1 MNNYKKYTLPVN
13 PVFKIIFSFVILIVA
28 GAFIL
33 SMPVSLVKEIKFI
46 DALFISTSAVC
57 VTGLVTVDVPG
68 VFSHFGQFII
78 AVLIQLGGLGVMTIS
93 VTFAFLLGRKL
104 SVRWQFAL
112 MDLYSVHS
120 KLPIK
125 SILRRILL
133 FSFVVETIAAAL
145 LFPEFYSARG
155 NISQG
160 LWDAVFHSIS
170 AFCNA
175 GFSLYSDNM
184 MGFSHNKL
192 VLSVISAEIIFGGV
206 GFFVMS
212 EIVHNIY
219 LLGKYRNIKNHPQ
232 ITLSL
237 HSKIVLTATLFLIIA
252 GASVFFLLER
262 GNSLSNMNL
271 LDKIINSFFQSI
283 TCRTAGFNTVEIA
296 SLRETSLFL
305 MVGLMFIGGSPGS
318 IAGGVKTTTFWLTL
332 SLIYSKFKGAVD
344 LVLWKRTIDK
354 ETLEKAMTLLILAL
368 FFVSVSTF
376 FLIYFDAFKIK
387 NIFLSSLFEI
397 TSAFGT
403 VGLSVGITPQM
414 TVLGKILTCIVM
426 LTGRLG
432 PLTLFASLTFNQKT
446 VSLKYPKENIMV
458 G

>member
-1 MNNYKKYTLPVN
+1 MNKYKKYTLPVN
-13 PVFKIIFSFVILIVA
+13 PVFKIILSFVLLIFA
-28 GAFIL
+28 GAFVL
-33 SMPVSLVKEIKFI
+33 SMPVSLIKEIKFI

-57 VTGLVTVDVPG
+57 VTGLVPVDVPS
-68 VFSHFGQFII
+68 VFSHFGQFVI
-78 AVLIQLGGLGVMTIS
+78 AMLIQLGGLGVMTIS
-93 VTFAFLLGRKL
+93 VTFAFLLGKKL

-120 KLPIK
+120 KLSIK
-125 SILRRILL
+125 SILLRILIY
-133 FSFVVETIAAAL
+133 SFTVEMIAAVF
-145 LFPEFYSARG
+145 LFPEFYAVRG
-155 NISQG
+155 NVAQG

-175 GFSLYSDNM
+175 GFSLYSDNLI
-184 MGFSHNKL
+184 GFSHNK
-192 VLSVISAEIIFGGV
+192 VVISIISAEIIFGGI

-212 EIVHNIY
+212 EIVHNIF
-219 LLGKYRNIKNHPQ
+219 LFWKYRRTKNHPQ

-237 HSKIVLTATLFLIIA
+237 HSKIVLTATSFLLIF
-252 GASVFFLLER
+252 GAVVFFFLER
-262 GNSLSNMNL
+262 GNSLSGMGL
-271 LDKIINSFFQSI
+271 GDKFLNAFFQSV
-283 TCRTAGFNTVEIA
+283 TCRTAGFNTVDLA
-296 SLRETSLFL
+296 SLRETSMFL

-318 IAGGVKTTTFWLTL
+318 IAGGVKTTTFWLIL
-332 SLIYSKFKGAVD
+332 SLIYSKFKGATD

-376 FLIYFDAFKIK
+376 FLIYFDTFKIK
-387 NIFLSSLFEI
+387 NIFLASLYEI

-403 VGLSVGITPQM
+403 VGLTVGITPQM
-414 TVLGKILTCIVM
+414 TVIGKIITCIVM

-446 VSLKYPKENIMV
+446 VNLKYPKENIMV

>member
-1 MNNYKKYTLPVN
+1 
-13 PVFKIIFSFVILIVA
+13 
-28 GAFIL
+28 
-33 SMPVSLVKEIKFI
+33 
-46 DALFISTSAVC
+46 
-57 VTGLVTVDVPG
+57 
-68 VFSHFGQFII
+68 
-78 AVLIQLGGLGVMTIS
+78 
-93 VTFAFLLGRKL
+93 
-104 SVRWQFAL
+104 
-112 MDLYSVHS
+112 
-120 KLPIK
+120 
-125 SILRRILL
+125 
-133 FSFVVETIAAAL
+133 
-145 LFPEFYSARG
+145 
-155 NISQG
+155 
-160 LWDAVFHSIS
+160 
-170 AFCNA
+170 
-175 GFSLYSDNM
+175 
-184 MGFSHNKL
+184 
-192 VLSVISAEIIFGGV
+192 
-206 GFFVMS
+206 
-212 EIVHNIY
+212 
-219 LLGKYRNIKNHPQ
+219 
-232 ITLSL
+232 
-237 HSKIVLTATLFLIIA
+237 
-252 GASVFFLLER
+252 
-262 GNSLSNMNL
+262 
-271 LDKIINSFFQSI
+271 
-283 TCRTAGFNTVEIA
+283 
-296 SLRETSLFL
+296 
-305 MVGLMFIGGSPGS
+305 LMFIGGSPGS

>member
-93 VTFAFLLGRKL
+93 VTFAFLIGRKL

-120 KLPIK
+120 KLSIK
-125 SILRRILL
+125 SILLRILIY
-133 FSFVVETIAAAL
+133 SFTVEMIAAAV
-145 LFPEFYSARG
+145 LFPEFYAVRG
-155 NISQG
+155 NFAHG

-175 GFSLYSDNM
+175 GFSLYSDNLI
-184 MGFSHNKL
+184 GFSHNKL
-192 VLSVISAEIIFGGV
+192 VLSVISAEIIFGGI

-219 LLGKYRNIKNHPQ
+219 LFWKYRKVKNHPQ
-232 ITLSL
+232 IILSL
-237 HSKIVLTATLFLIIA
+237 HSKIVLTATLFLIILGTA
-252 GASVFFLLER
+252 VFFVLER
-262 GNSLSNMNL
+262 GNSLTGMVISDKL
-271 LDKIINSFFQSI
+271 LNAFFQSV
-283 TCRTAGFNTVEIA
+283 TCRTAGFNSVDI
-296 SLRETSLFL
+296 SILRETSLFL

-318 IAGGVKTTTFWLTL
+318 IAGGVKTTTFWIIL
-332 SLIYSKFKGAVD
+332 SLIYSKFKGVTD

-354 ETLEKAMTLLILAL
+354 ETIEKAMTLLILAL
-368 FFVSVSTF
+368 FFVSLSTF

-387 NIFLSSLFEI
+387 NLFLASLFEI

-414 TVLGKILTCIVM
+414 TVVGKIITCIVM

-446 VSLKYPKENIMV
+446 VNLKYPKENIMV

>member
-1 MNNYKKYTLPVN
+1 
-13 PVFKIIFSFVILIVA
+13 
-28 GAFIL
+28 
-33 SMPVSLVKEIKFI
+33 MPVSLVKDIKFI

-57 VTGLVTVDVPG
+57 VTGLVTVDVPS

-78 AVLIQLGGLGVMTIS
+78 ALLIQLGGLGVMTIS

-120 KLPIK
+120 KLSIK

-133 FSFVVETIAAAL
+133 FSFVVEMIAAFF
-145 LFPEFYSARG
+145 LFPEFYAVRG
-155 NISQG
+155 NIAQG

-175 GFSLYSDNM
+175 GFSLYPDNLVR
-184 MGFSHNKL
+184 FSHNKI
-192 VLSVISAEIIFGGV
+192 VLSVISAEIIFGGI

-212 EIVHNIY
+212 EIVHNIF
-219 LLGKYRNIKNHPQ
+219 LFWKYRRIKNHPQ
-232 ITLSL
+232 IILSL
-237 HSKIVLTATLFLIIA
+237 HSKIVFTATSFLIVV
-252 GASVFFLLER
+252 GALIFFILER
-262 GNSLSNMNL
+262 GNTLSSMGFF
-271 LDKIINSFFQSI
+271 DKILNAFFQSV
-283 TCRTAGFNTVEIA
+283 TCRTAGFNTVDI
-296 SLRETSLFL
+296 SLLKETSLFI

-318 IAGGVKTTTFWLTL
+318 IAGGVKTTTFWIIL
-332 SLIYSKFKGAVD
+332 SLIYSKFKGVSD

-354 ETLEKAMTLLILAL
+354 ETIEKAMTLLILAL

-376 FLIYFDAFKIK
+376 FLIYFDAFRIK
-387 NIFLSSLFEI
+387 NLFLASLFEI

-414 TVLGKILTCIVM
+414 TVIGKILTCIVM

-432 PLTLFASLTFNQKT
+432 PMTLFASLTFNQKT
-446 VSLKYPKENIMV
+446 VNLKYPKENIMV